1 MTTEPI
7 LPGFHPDP
15 SICRLGDDYF
25 LVNSSF
31 EYFPG
36 VPIFHSKNLLDW
48 TQIGNVLDRET
59 QLNVRPGITGAGGGI
74 YAPTLR
80 YHDGEFWLATTNI
93 TDIRRGHLIVR
104 AKDPA
109 GPWTE
114 PVYTTGAVGVDPDL
128 SWDGEGTC
136 HLTWSHPMAG
146 IFHATVDPA
155 TGELQSTPHEL
166 WKGTGLAHPEGPHLF
181 QRNGWWYLLVA
192 EGGTHHG
199 HSVSIARSRTIEGP
213 FQGHPQN
220 PIFSHRSTP
229 HAIQN
234 TGHADLVERT
244 DGTWA
249 MVYLGVRPRGS
260 FPKYHVNGRETFL
273 AGVDWVEDWPVVRPE
288 AFDPPRVE
296 TSFRDNFSTNELHP
310 RWISPG
316 VNPRSFTTR
325 DGESGLILSEGRGVE
340 ETEAVKLLAVRARD
354 PEWTAVAT
362 IPDGDAAL
370 VVRIDDQHWAGVE
383 RCGNHLK
390 VRLVVGPLDQELAVQ
405 DGVFP
410 ESPLAIRSVGP
421 EAGHRFRSGPDTLEL
436 GYLRN
441 NQFCRLAS
449 VDGRYLSTEVA
460 GGFTGRVIGVE
471 ALGSPAKISSFEY
484 QGFPASEIR
493 ETSLETTAA
502 TP

>member
-7 LPGFHPDP
+7 IPGFHPDP
-15 SICRLGDDYF
+15 SICRVGSDYF
-25 LVNSSF
+25 LATSSF

-36 VPIFHSKNLLDW
+36 VPIFHSTDLTKW

-59 QLNVRPGITGAGGGI
+59 QLNVRPGIAGANGGI

-80 YHDGEFWLATTNI
+80 FRDGEFWLATTNI
-93 TDIRRGHLIVR
+93 SDIRRGHLIVR
-104 AKDPA
+104 ASDPA
-109 GPWTE
+109 GPWSE

-128 SWDGEGTC
+128 AWDDEGIC
-136 HLTWSHPMAG
+136 HLTWSHPLGG
-146 IFHATVDPA
+146 IFQATVDPA
-155 TGELQSTPHEL
+155 SGQLQSDPREL

-199 HSVSIARSRTIEGP
+199 HSVTIARSRSISGP
-213 FQGHPQN
+213 FNGHPQN

-229 HAIQN
+229 HPVQN
-234 TGHADLVERT
+234 TGHADLVERP

-273 AGVDWVEDWPVVRPE
+273 AGVEWVEDWPVILPE
-288 AFDPPRVE
+288 FFEPPRAA
-296 TSFRDNFSTNELHP
+296 TSFTDDFSTDELHP

-316 VNPRSFTTR
+316 VNPRSFTAR
-325 DGESGLILSEGRGVE
+325 VGETGLILSAGRGIE
-340 ETEAVKLLAVRARD
+340 ETESVKLLGVRARD

-362 IPDGDAAL
+362 LPDGDAAL
-370 VVRIDDQHWAGVE
+370 VVRIDDHHWVGIE
-383 RCGNHLK
+383 RRGTQLSA
-390 VRLVVGPLDQELAVQ
+390 RLVVGPLDQELAVK
-405 DGVFP
+405 DEIFP
-410 ESPLAIRSVGP
+410 EAALAIRSMGP
-421 EAGHRFRSGPDTLEL
+421 GAERQFRSGPDTLEL

-441 NQFCRLAS
+441 NEFCLLAS

-484 QGFPASEIR
+484 QGFPSSEIGGAR
-493 ETSLETTAA
+493 QETAEAA
-502 TP
+502 P